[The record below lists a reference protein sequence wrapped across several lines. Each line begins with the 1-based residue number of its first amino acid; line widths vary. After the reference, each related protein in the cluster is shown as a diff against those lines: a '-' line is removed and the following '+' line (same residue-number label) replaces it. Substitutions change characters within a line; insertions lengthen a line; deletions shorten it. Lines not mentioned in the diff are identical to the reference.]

1 MGRDSNPR
9 YLSVHTLSR
18 RAQSTALAPIQDE
31 PETFRRLPSS
41 FKMFSKG
48 GCQPEKW
55 SRCSKQAGERLPLVL
70 LLIKRLNERLKFGLE
85 LALALLDDFQLQLVP
100 MQLDSRVVNV
110 ALDFGQL
117 RLALAQRSL

>member
-9 YLSVHTLSR
+9 YLAVHTLSR

-31 PETFRRLPSS
+31 LETFLRLGSS
-41 FKMFSKG
+41 FNLFSTSALDAASSTGHSARNKRSG
-48 GCQPEKW
+48 
-55 SRCSKQAGERLPLVL
+55 
-70 LLIKRLNERLKFGLE
+70 LIERLNERIKFGLE

-100 MQLDSRVVNV
+100 MQLDRRVVNV

-117 RLALAQRSL
+117 RLALAQRPL